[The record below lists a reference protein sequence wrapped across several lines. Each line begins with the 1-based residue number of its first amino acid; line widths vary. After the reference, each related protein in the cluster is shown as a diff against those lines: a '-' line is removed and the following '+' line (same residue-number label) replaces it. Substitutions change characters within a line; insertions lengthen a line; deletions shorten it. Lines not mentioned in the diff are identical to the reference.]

1 MSDNIHSWSSNLW
14 VVLTLLV
21 STHTPC
27 SKHRFIRLEDICVL
41 TNMWQSKVELNIISL
56 RFHCFTEF
64 EALLCKTSVKGGA
77 HEASQDYPYINAGHM
92 SPTLNRSLALQHFE
106 HDKYVME

>member
-1 MSDNIHSWSSNLW
+1 MTDNIHSWSSNM

-27 SKHRFIRLEDICVL
+27 SKHNTRVYMCSI
-41 TNMWQSKVELNIISL
+41 WQSKVELNIISL

-64 EALLCKTSVKGGA
+64 EALQCKTSVKGGA
-77 HEASQDYPYINAGHM
+77 HKASNYPYINAGHM
-92 SPTLNRSLALQHFE
+92 SPTLNKSLALQHFE